1 MIRRL
6 NRRLPLALTIALAL
20 LLAACGARPTQTL
33 TEAEAALAD
42 AKIAEKCAPEEYQ
55 AALKALKKANELA
68 DKGENEEAKKQA
80 IAAKKL
86 AINARNKALLRKDEC
101 ERENAPPPVAA
112 VNPDE
117 FIDKSGPGSMG
128 EGSSDGLKT
137 VYFDYNSSDLTPEA
151 RQTLSANAAW
161 LKSKAVK
168 VTIEGHCD
176 KRGSTEYNLAL
187 GERRAMIVRNY
198 LKSLG
203 VNPDRM
209 AVISYGEEKPLDYG
223 EAEQGMARNRRAEF
237 VVRGPA
243 E

>member
-1 MIRRL
+1 MIRRP
-6 NRRLPLALTIALAL
+6 NRHMPGVLTVALAL

-33 TEAEAALAD
+33 TEAEGALAD
-42 AKIAEKCAPEEYQ
+42 ARIAEKCAPEEYQ

-68 DKGENEEAKKQA
+68 EKGENDEAKSMA

-86 AINARNKALLRKDEC
+86 AINARNKAMLRKDEC
-101 ERENAPPPVAA
+101 ERENAPPVAA
-112 VNPDE
+112 VNLDE

-137 VYFDYNSSDLTPEA
+137 VYFNYNSSDLTPEA
-151 RQTLSANAAW
+151 RQTLSANADW
-161 LKSKAVK
+161 LKLKAVK

-203 VNPDRM
+203 VNADRL

-223 EAEQGMARNRRAEF
+223 DGEQGLARNRRAEF
-237 VVRGPA
+237 VVRGAA

>member
-1 MIRRL
+1 MSPVPFRRPSVAL
-6 NRRLPLALTIALAL
+6 LVLLAA
-20 LLAACGARPTQTL
+20 LLAACGARPTQNL

-55 AALKALKKANELA
+55 AAVKALQKANELA
-68 DKGENEEAKKQA
+68 DKGENEEARKQA
-80 IAAKKL
+80 VAAKKL

-101 ERENAPPPVAA
+101 ERENAPPVAA

-117 FIDKSGPGSMG
+117 FIDKSGPGTMG

-151 RQTLSANAAW
+151 RQTLAANAAW

-198 LKSLG
+198 LRSLG
-203 VNPDRM
+203 VNADRM